1 VAIRAL
7 VVDDERLARDE
18 LCFLLESFPEVE
30 VVGQA
35 SNGLEAVTQVEQ
47 LQPELLFLDIQM
59 PGLDGFQVLRE
70 LVGKENVPPF
80 VVFVTAY
87 DQYAIQAFEIN
98 AVDYLLKPVEKVRL
112 GEAIAR
118 TRRVIGEE
126 GPLANQLGRILGALD
141 KETSLKRMVVKVGE
155 RFMLVDS
162 KDVIYATVETG
173 VVTVA
178 TDQWTGTSNLR
189 TLDELNANLDPDVFW
204 RVHRSYIVNLR
215 RIKEVIPWFNRTLQ
229 LKMADER
236 ETEIPVSRSQT
247 RRLKEHF
254 KL

>member
-30 VVGQA
+30 VIGQA
-35 SNGLEAVTQVEQ
+35 GNGLEAVSQVER
-47 LQPELLFLDIQM
+47 LRPELLFLDIQM
-59 PGLDGFQVLRE
+59 PGLDGFQVLRQ
-70 LVGKENVPPF
+70 LTDKDSLPSC

-98 AVDYLLKPVEKVRL
+98 AVDYLLKPVEKTRL

-118 TRRVIGEE
+118 ARRQIGEE
-126 GPLANQLGRILGALD
+126 GPLANQIERILGALD
-141 KETSLKRMVVKVGE
+141 KDATPNRMVVKVGE
-155 RFMLVDS
+155 RFMLADS
-162 KDVIYATVETG
+162 KDIIYATVDDG
-173 VVTVA
+173 IVTVA
-178 TDQWTGTSNLR
+178 TDEWKGTSNLR
-189 TLDELNANLDPDVFW
+189 TLDELIANLDPAVFW

-215 RIKEVIPWFNRTLQ
+215 RIKEVVPWFNRTLQ
-229 LKMADER
+229 LKMSDER

>member
-1 VAIRAL
+1 MAIRAL

-18 LCFLLESFPEVE
+18 LCFLLEAFPEVE

-35 SNGLEAVTQVEQ
+35 RNGLEAVTQVEQ
-47 LQPELLFLDIQM
+47 LRPELLFLDIQM

-70 LVGKENVPPF
+70 LVVKDSVPPC

-118 TRRVIGEE
+118 SRRLMGEE
-126 GPLANQLGRILGALD
+126 APLASRLGRILGALD
-141 KETSLKRMVVKVGE
+141 KETSLNRMVVKVGE

-162 KDVIYATVETG
+162 KDIIYATVEG
-173 VVTVA
+173 GIVTVA
-178 TDQWTGTSNLR
+178 TNQWTGTSNLR
-189 TLDELNANLDPDVFW
+189 TLDELVANLDPDVFW
-204 RVHRSYIVNLR
+204 RVHRSYLVNLR

>member
-1 VAIRAL
+1 MAIRAL

-126 GPLANQLGRILGALD
+126 GPLANQLGRILGALE

-178 TDQWTGTSNLR
+178 TDQWSGTSNLR

>member
-1 VAIRAL
+1 VTIRAL

-35 SNGLEAVTQVEQ
+35 SNGLEAVSQVEQ

-70 LVGKENVPPF
+70 LVGKETVPPC

-87 DQYAIQAFEIN
+87 DQYAIRAFEIN

-118 TRRVIGEE
+118 SRRQIGEE
-126 GPLANQLGRILGALD
+126 GPLANQLERILGALD
-141 KETSLKRMVVKVGE
+141 KEGPLKRMVVKVGE
-155 RFMLVDS
+155 HFMLVDS
-162 KDVIYATVETG
+162 KDVIYATVEDG
-173 VVTVA
+173 IVTVA

-189 TLDELNANLDPDVFW
+189 TLDELVANLDPAVFW
-204 RVHRSYIVNLR
+204 RVHRSYVVNLR